1 MSYSRWSNSVW
12 YTYWSA
18 KSGDTRDTQVFTV
31 CWEKDFTY
39 KELKENLDACA
50 ECFFAKG
57 YRDKNIEELKGYM
70 KEFIEDVEATPYFVE
85 LQTHSFD

>member
-18 KSGDTRDTQVFTV
+18 ESGDTRDTQVFQV
-31 CWEKDFTY
+31 CGEKSFTY
-39 KELKENLDACA
+39 KELKESLNACVAYFSLDRTDRQLA
-50 ECFFAKG
+50 
-57 YRDKNIEELKGYM
+57 ELKGYM
-70 KEFIEDVEATPYFVE
+70 REFMKDVEAENEFC

>member
-18 KSGDTRDTQVFTV
+18 QSGDTRDTQVFQV
-31 CWEKDFTY
+31 CGERSFTY
-39 KELKENLDACA
+39 KELKESLDACA
-50 ECFFAKG
+50 ECFSVNG
-57 YRDKNIEELKGYM
+57 YNDKAIEELKGYM
-70 KEFIEDVEATPYFVE
+70 REFIRDVEAENEFC